1 MITLL
6 SSILATTTVPQPV
19 PDSGS
24 AGLLLGLGVLSL
36 GAVAHLLRKRKK

>member
-1 MITLL
+1 MITLA
-6 SSILATTTVPQPV
+6 IAFFATTTVPQPV
-19 PDSGS
+19 PDAGS